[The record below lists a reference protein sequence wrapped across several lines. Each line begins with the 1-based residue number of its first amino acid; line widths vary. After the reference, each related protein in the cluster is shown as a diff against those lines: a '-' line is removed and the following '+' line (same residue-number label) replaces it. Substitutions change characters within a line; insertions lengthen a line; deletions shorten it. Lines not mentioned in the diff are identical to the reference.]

1 MQSVFLR
8 CDNRLN
14 RKRYILRCLTVS
26 VVVSAGMVGLAL
38 IADRLSG
45 SEITAAAVLLW
56 LIAFIPGLLLTIRRL
71 HDLDKP
77 SWWCIGMFI
86 PIVNFLL
93 LFFLLFYRGTKGPNR
108 YGPDPLDMGF
118 AFRGFVSLL
127 VDNRQLRTDFFVN
140 HVAVFVVHVTDL
152 AEE

>member
-1 MQSVFLR
+1 MHPRREQTRIGNMSGEKYVPDSSLQSVFLR

-38 IADRLSG
+38 IADGLSG
-45 SEITAAAVLLW
+45 SAITAAAVLLW

-108 YGPDPLDMGF
+108 YGPDPLDI
-118 AFRGFVSLL
+118 
-127 VDNRQLRTDFFVN
+127 
-140 HVAVFVVHVTDL
+140 
-152 AEE
+152 